1 MTLKWKV
8 EENKLN
14 FPGAE
19 TTFDINFELFQDSS
33 LSGRKISF
41 TTSDYQLDLIKYLNE
56 TPPYTRFGIDIRSK
70 TKWAA
75 SKNTIIKY
83 FHTTGEPA
91 SNPQNFRVF
100 WSPIE
105 KVIKDAFMN
114 VEIISN
120 AQKNG
125 FLYF

>member
-1 MTLKWKV
+1 MTLTWKV

-14 FPGAE
+14 FPGAQ
-19 TTFDINFELFQDSS
+19 TTFDISFELFQNSS

-41 TTSDYQLDLIKYLNE
+41 TTSDYLLDLRKYLGE
-56 TPPYTRFGIDIRSK
+56 VPPHTPFGIDMRCK

-83 FHTTGEPA
+83 FHTSGEPA
-91 SNPQNFRVF
+91 SNPKNFRVF

-105 KVIKDAFMN
+105 KVIKEACMC

-120 AQKNG
+120 IEEMVV
-125 FLYF
+125 

>member
-1 MTLKWKV
+1 MTLTWNV
-8 EENKLN
+8 EENKLT
-14 FPGAE
+14 FPGAQ
-19 TTFDINFELFQDSS
+19 TTFDINFELLRNSS

-41 TTSDYQLDLIKYLNE
+41 TTSDYRLHLRKYLNE
-56 TPPYTRFGIDIRSK
+56 APPHTRFGIDIRSK

-83 FHTTGEPA
+83 FHTSGEPA
-91 SNPQNFRVF
+91 SNPENFRVF

-105 KVIKDAFMN
+105 KVIKEACMC

-120 AQKNG
+120 IEEMVV
-125 FLYF
+125 